1 MGSWVF
7 ILSGREDKGGVGHV
21 GIFVHTEYRCGGG
34 RVENIDESF
43 FWENVYFFAAP
54 FSLSSRMLL
63 VTAAAA
69 AVFAPPPWQRRR
81 RRPLVC
87 PVVAVAVA
95 VRFLHFRLWPP
106 PTLPFAWK
114 R

>member
-7 ILSGREDKGGVGHV
+7 IFYGREDKGGVGHV

-34 RVENIDESF
+34 RVKNIEQSF
-43 FWENVYFFAAP
+43 FWENVYFFAAL

-63 VTAAAA
+63 VTAA

-87 PVVAVAVA
+87 PVVAVVAA
-95 VRFLHFRLWPP
+95 VRFLHFRLSPP
-106 PTLPFAWK
+106 QTLPFV
-114 R
+114 